1 MYGLKNDSSDESGLA
16 NTSVDGAPYSVPAT
30 DYSTAWA
37 CEWTNPEFGIC
48 TEADL
53 QCLRHVNCSYL
64 SSGRPPTLLAL
75 KQHAQALTNLI
86 KKICV
91 SNTFGVIDG
100 ENKRQLA
107 FEKDE
112 AFDWLTNLDKPYTND
127 DESHHLPLWVLAN
140 QIEDEDEEM
149 GMECHCPLKVARDFG
164 PLDDGKS
171 TRRPYSSHHNLV
183 MHANACLELLDHE
196 YGATG
201 GLLSLLPS
209 GNEEDHEQMQDARN
223 TILGQWLLHHQHL
236 IARMHELEINYG
248 LGQDLLA
255 GEAIVPMQMLS
266 RLGPEE
272 RAKGRELVYAQDRFV
287 LANAGDD
294 VFDHIH
300 RLMDKAESK
309 IEEKEKIWWESGVSG
324 ERMWNEHRGG
334 NYYSRGLVPVDL
346 MTRFV
351 RLKEHGD
358 RSTIFVLPAIEQH
371 PATARTRER
380 ESQPTVVSVVT
391 PSWPERA
398 SDIEQRVN
406 AQVEQIKELED
417 ANRALARDKMEME
430 AQMVTLLADL
440 RKTRCEVKFYEGTSE
455 DGTRDEVVAEMAA
468 MKRQMAKLRE
478 ALPREYHQLLE
489 AEAEAE
495 D

>member
-1 MYGLKNDSSDESGLA
+1 MHDLESDSSSKRGSA
-16 NTSVDGAPYSVPAT
+16 NTQVDGAPHSIPAT
-30 DYSTAWA
+30 EYSTAWA
-37 CEWTNPEFGIC
+37 CQWADPEFGMC

-86 KKICV
+86 KKVCV
-91 SNTFGVIDG
+91 SNTFGVING
-100 ENKRQLA
+100 GNKRRLD

-112 AFDWLTNLDKPYTND
+112 AFDWLINLDKPYTND
-127 DESHHLPLWVLAN
+127 DENHHFPLWVLAN
-140 QIEDEDEEM
+140 QIKDEDEEM
-149 GMECHCPLKVARDFG
+149 GIECHCPLEIARDFG
-164 PLDDGKS
+164 PLEDDKS

-196 YGATG
+196 YAATG

-209 GNEEDHEQMQDARN
+209 GSEEDHEQMQGARN

-248 LGQDLLA
+248 NGLDYLA
-255 GEAIVPMQMLS
+255 GEAVVPMQMLG
-266 RLGPEE
+266 RFGPEG
-272 RAKGRELVYAQDRFV
+272 RAKGRELAYPQDRFV

-294 VFDHIH
+294 VFDLLH

-309 IEEKEKIWWESGVSG
+309 IQEKEQIWWESGVSG
-324 ERMWNEHRGG
+324 ERMWMEHRGG
-334 NYYSRGLVPVDL
+334 DYYSRGLVPVDV

-351 RLKEHGD
+351 RLKDHGD

-371 PATARTRER
+371 PATAQTRKM
-380 ESQPTVVSVVT
+380 ESRPTVVSVVT

-398 SDIEQRVN
+398 SDIEQHVN
-406 AQVEQIKELED
+406 AQLEQMKELED
-417 ANRALARDKMEME
+417 ANRALTRDKMEME
-430 AQMVTLLADL
+430 AQVATLSTDL
-440 RKTRCEVKFYEGTSE
+440 RRTRHEVKFYEGTSE
-455 DGTRDEVVAEMAA
+455 EGTRDEIVAEIAA

-478 ALPREYHQLLE
+478 ALPQEYHQLLE